1 MASSSILTDVKK
13 LLGIAEEYTEF
24 DTDLIIDINSVFMI
38 LNQLGVGPKKP
49 FVISSAAE
57 TWDDFMETKD
67 IEMFKSYMFLKVKM
81 IFDPPQVGPTIEAY
95 NKLISEFEWRLNV
108 QADPGE
114 VE

>member
-13 LLGIAEEYTEF
+13 LLGITEEYTEF
-24 DTDLIIDINSVFMI
+24 DTDLIIDINAVFMI

-57 TWDDFMETKD
+57 TWDDFTDDKD
-67 IEMFKSYMFLKVKM
+67 KEALKSYMFLKVKM